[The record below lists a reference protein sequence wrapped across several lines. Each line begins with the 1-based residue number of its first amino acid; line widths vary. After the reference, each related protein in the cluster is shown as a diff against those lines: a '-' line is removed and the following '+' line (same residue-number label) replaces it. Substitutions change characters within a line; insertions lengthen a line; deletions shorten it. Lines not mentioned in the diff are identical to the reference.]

1 METRGGDC
9 MVAQPYFSSRTTDN
23 QESENS
29 NFRWT
34 TVNLQEV
41 VETSYR
47 LEAGVYGIEG
57 RQARQDIV
65 QSKWDVVY
73 LFGEKGLAAAYH
85 RPRFKRIYV
94 EKSTFP
100 IYRPAQ
106 INELYPKPSTYIS
119 GLTQTN
125 IDALR
130 VKKGQVLLT
139 CSGTIGN
146 CTYVRNT
153 LDNLIFSHDVIRV
166 EPKEY
171 SGFVYAFL
179 KSKTGFLIINTN
191 NYGAVIKHIEPE
203 HLNAI
208 PIPNPPSILKQ
219 EIHNLVEESFKL
231 RDESNELLDAAQV
244 LLKEAL
250 ELPSVEVLH
259 EQAKHF
265 DETVGVLNYSV
276 PLSGIHGRLDGSYY
290 VPIASV
296 IEQHIAKAA
305 REIFKVSD
313 SQISQSVILPRRFK
327 RIYVGESNG
336 VIFIGGKQI
345 FELDP
350 SNKKHLSLNQHG
362 DRIKHELTLR
372 ENMTLIT
379 CSGTIAKVTIT
390 PKHWDGWTA
399 NQHIIRVVPSNDEI
413 AGYLYAWLSSDYTY
427 PLITRYTYGAV
438 VDEIN
443 DVHVSEIVVPLLRD
457 ESTQRQIND
466 MVLEAN
472 RKRTE
477 AYHLEQEALRVL
489 DEKVIYAR

>member
-1 METRGGDC
+1 

-41 VETSYR
+41 VETNYR

-73 LFGEKGLAAAYH
+73 LSGEKGLAAAYH

-106 INELYPKPSTYIS
+106 INELYPKPSAYIS
-119 GLTQTN
+119 GLTQTD

-139 CSGTIGN
+139 CSGTVGN
-146 CTYVRNT
+146 CAYVRNT
-153 LDNLIFSHDVIRV
+153 LDNLIFSHDVIRI

-219 EIHNLVEESFKL
+219 EIHNLIEESFKL
-231 RDESNELLDAAQV
+231 RDESNALMDTAQLMLKDALQ
-244 LLKEAL
+244 
-250 ELPSVEVLH
+250 LPDIDILSEQAEQYDEIAEVLN
-259 EQAKHF
+259 F
-265 DETVGVLNYSV
+265 SV
-276 PLSGIHGRLDGSYY
+276 PSSEVIDRLDGTYY
-290 VPIASV
+290 DPVVKA
-296 IEQHIAKAA
+296 IETHIAK
-305 REIFKVSD
+305 RGKEIVKVVD
-313 SQISQSVILPRRFK
+313 SRISESVTLPGRFK
-327 RIYVGESNG
+327 RVYVEEGSG
-336 VIFIGGKQI
+336 IVFFTGKHVS
-345 FELDP
+345 ELDP
-350 SNKKHLSLNQHG
+350 SDKKYLSFSQHTEK
-362 DRIKHELTLR
+362 IENELVIR
-372 ENMTLIT
+372 EGMILIT
-379 CSGTIAKVTIT
+379 SSGTLANTVLV
-390 PKHWDGWTA
+390 PKHWDGWAMT
-399 NQHIIRVVPSNDEI
+399 HDIVRVVPINKEI
-413 AGYLYAWLSSDYTY
+413 SGYLYAWLSSDYAHE
-427 PLITRYTYGAV
+427 LIHRFAYGAV
-438 VDEIN
+438 VRHLEKEHISQVSVPLLNNENAQREIN
-443 DVHVSEIVVPLLRD
+443 D
-457 ESTQRQIND
+457 T
-466 MVLEAN
+466 VLEAN

-477 AYHLEQEALRVL
+477 AYKLEQKALQVL
-489 DEKVIYAR
+489 DEKVIYAQ